1 MAYRTQDPE
10 RAKQNAHLKSHG
22 YHWVKITQDWLDDND
37 DFDTVPGWHLY
48 SADGRDIS
56 VEQALDEIEHG
67 KDVVLAEKAA
77 ERQASRDRQSKIDV
91 LRHAI
96 DGAKRLVRERGEA
109 PTLSEFPAG
118 ERVLDT
124 SNIMGSGD
132 MFIINDEYIY
142 YIAIHGMDG
151 DNWAANNI
159 GSSGRG
165 WRIRNE
171 SDYATLIR
179 SYRDELVA
187 AGAHVRLSMF
197 GGTMPA
203 DA

>member
-1 MAYRTQDPE
+1 
-10 RAKQNAHLKSHG
+10 
-22 YHWVKITQDWLDDND
+22 
-37 DFDTVPGWHLY
+37 
-48 SADGRDIS
+48 
-56 VEQALDEIEHG
+56 
-67 KDVVLAEKAA
+67 
-77 ERQASRDRQSKIDV
+77 
-91 LRHAI
+91 
-96 DGAKRLVRERGEA
+96 
-109 PTLSEFPAG
+109 
-118 ERVLDT
+118 
-124 SNIMGSGD
+124 
-132 MFIINDEYIY
+132 MFIINDEHIY
-142 YIAIHGMDG
+142 YIEIHGMDG